1 MDARIP
7 RGHACRIHSR
17 RPSPVLGLTQPP
29 SLPSRQFIRHFIRQ
43 PGVKPVRRLCACLC
57 SLAKNDCAKA
67 HPLRCAGLGRA
78 IHIILIPPLPLSL
91 TANGPYGGFCP
102 LKRTPIN
109 HNTYSNPY
117 YISTIFFFLGK
128 VDFSIGFIEVS
139 CLEVV

>member
-29 SLPSRQFIRHFIRQ
+29 DLPSRQFIRHFIRQ

-67 HPLRCAGLGRA
+67 HPLRCAGLA
-78 IHIILIPPLPLSL
+78 QASHIISVCVCVSLSVRTTPATYRPLS
-91 TANGPYGGFCP
+91 
-102 LKRTPIN
+102 RTTN
-109 HNTYSNPY
+109 KQNL
-117 YISTIFFFLGK
+117 IFFFFFCFFLYY
-128 VDFSIGFIEVS
+128 F
-139 CLEVV
+139 L